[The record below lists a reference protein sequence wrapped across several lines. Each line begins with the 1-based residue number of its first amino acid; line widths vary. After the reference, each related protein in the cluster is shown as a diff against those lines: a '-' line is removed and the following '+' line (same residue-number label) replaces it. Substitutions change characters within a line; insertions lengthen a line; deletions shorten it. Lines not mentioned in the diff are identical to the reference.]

1 MQQEIQIGAFDQ
13 PGGLDTETRH
23 DVVSFLHPHLARLV
37 IFQHHF
43 QFEEVTQPFNPVEM
57 DPGSA
62 HQKQGPL
69 FSHSANLAASQG
81 ERFPQLVRLV
91 RWRDVVVALLRT
103 LLIRPAVEDE
113 LACRRGERP
122 QFEAARFTAKE
133 GIVLGDVDG
142 AIRYLTIA
150 VSSLDL
156 SPDEPMSDPA
166 FQELRTNV
174 RFLQAITQLTPQR
187 PAPSK
192 SQQSE
197 KAQGIEAN
205 AGAGT
210 QIKMNG
216 NGTEVR
222 AGDVVIKLPN

>member
-1 MQQEIQIGAFDQ
+1 MTKRTGFIKFALQVMVLGVLALSLSGCDQ
-13 PGGLDTETRH
+13 LRSKVADLIAPQSPQDAL
-23 DVVSFLHPHLARLV
+23 
-37 IFQHHF
+37 
-43 QFEEVTQPFNPVEM
+43 
-57 DPGSA
+57 
-62 HQKQGPL
+62 K
-69 FSHSANLAASQG
+69 AAT
-81 ERFPQLVRLV
+81 
-91 RWRDVVVALLRT
+91 ALLDAGEYPQARDK
-103 LLIRPAVEDE
+103 AVARVEKQDAP
-113 LACRRGERP
+113 LRGE
-122 QFEAARFTAKE
+122 FALVAAKAYAY
-133 GIVLGDVDG
+133 LGDVDG
-142 AIRYLTIA
+142 VIRYLTIA

-205 AGAGT
+205 SGAGT

-222 AGDVVIKLPN
+222 AGDIVIKLPN